1 MLQERTG
8 LQERA
13 LHMYINILRDEKNFR
28 YVLLAN
34 IISRFG
40 DSIDAIAY
48 SWMVYQLTG
57 SVTWLTVI
65 LGVNM
70 IPTVLFQPFLG
81 GFTEYF
87 SKKKTMV
94 VCDIFRGGIVFIT
107 CILLVLQAVRPWHL
121 LVLTFINS
129 SVEALRIPN
138 GVAILPQILK
148 KENYKA
154 AISLDQGARRTS
166 ELVGTG
172 CAGIIIGFIG
182 IEGALFI
189 DAATFLMS
197 GMLLSFLKVD
207 SSKKENKKFQLQDY
221 MGTLKEGAAY
231 FKNSSPAVMACVVC
245 VALNLCTLPI
255 ENLQAAYIGE
265 CLRLDVF
272 AMSVGGTAV
281 TAGMICG
288 SLVLPAVLQKV
299 SEKRVLVSG
308 GIFIGALYFVY
319 ILLGAIP
326 SAEGRYVSYFAAAFL
341 FGTVNSM
348 IGVTV
353 QILFVSRTPKEFVGR
368 ISGIFN
374 ALACSSMPVGSFML
388 AAVSLVLPMREIY
401 LLMGFFT
408 MIVFGLISRTKGIK
422 EIEMHTGKC

>member
-1 MLQERTG
+1 
-8 LQERA
+8 
-13 LHMYINILRDEKNFR
+13 
-28 YVLLAN
+28 
-34 IISRFG
+34 
-40 DSIDAIAY
+40 
-48 SWMVYQLTG
+48 
-57 SVTWLTVI
+57 
-65 LGVNM
+65 M

-197 GMLLSFLKVD
+197 GMLLSFLRVD

-231 FKNSSPAVMACVVC
+231 LKNSSPAVMACVVC

-272 AMSVGGTAV
+272 AMSVGGTAS

-288 SLVLPAVLQKV
+288 SLILPAVLQKV
-299 SEKRVLVSG
+299 SERRVLISG
-308 GIFIGALYFVY
+308 GICIGALYFVY
-319 ILLGAIP
+319 ILLGTIP

-353 QILFVSRTPKEFVGR
+353 QILFVSRTPEEFVGR

-401 LLMGFFT
+401 LLMGFFSI
-408 MIVFGLISRTKGIK
+408 IVFGLISRSKGIK
-422 EIEMHTGKC
+422 EIG

>member
-1 MLQERTG
+1 MAAYR
-8 LQERA
+8 
-13 LHMYINILRDEKNFR
+13 NILKNEKNFR

-57 SVTWLTVI
+57 SATWLTVI

-81 GFTEYF
+81 GLTEYF
-87 SKKKTMV
+87 SKKRVMV
-94 VCDIFRGGIVFIT
+94 VCDLFRGGIVFLT

-121 LVLTFINS
+121 LVLTFMNS

-172 CAGIIIGFIG
+172 GAGIIIGLIG

-189 DAATFLMS
+189 DVATFLMS
-197 GMLLSFLKVD
+197 GLLLSFLRVD
-207 SSKKENKKFQLQDY
+207 IRQKERQKFRLQDY

-231 FKNSSPAVMACVVC
+231 FKNSSPAVVACVIC

-281 TAGMICG
+281 TVGMICG
-288 SLVLPAVLQKV
+288 SLILPAVLQKV
-299 SEKRVLVSG
+299 SERRMLVSG
-308 GIFIGALYFVY
+308 GMLIGALYFVY

-326 SAEGRYVSYFAAAFL
+326 SAEGRYAGYFAAAFL

-374 ALACSSMPVGSFML
+374 ALACSSMPVGSLML
-388 AAVSLVLPMREIY
+388 AAVSLVLSIREIY
-401 LLMGFFT
+401 LFMGLFS
-408 MIVFGLISRTKGIK
+408 MIVFGLISRSKGIK
-422 EIEMHTGKC
+422 EMEFMEGKSDVEHYL